1 MRAANAFG
9 GPWTEEK
16 LGILERYLDFYTTAL
31 KKQAFKLLYI
41 DAFAGSGEIQ
51 ITGEDAEEAQN
62 FIIGSTHRAINITD
76 KPFGKL
82 IFVEKNKERYMELLS
97 VRNEF
102 PNRDIEVE
110 NADANSF
117 LRDFTLDWKQW
128 RGVLFLDPFATEISW
143 STIKKIAD
151 FNALDMW
158 ILFPTQAISRILP
171 REQRPEDIEPRWMDR
186 LDRIY
191 GNDSWKA
198 LYRQNP
204 QGDSFG
210 HSGHQRDRG
219 VEGLTSIYR
228 SNLESLFGNRFL
240 QKTRKLRNS
249 KNAVLFEFLFCVGNE
264 RGKDLASRVANY
276 ILDDL

>member
-1 MRAANAFG
+1 M
-9 GPWTEEK
+9 
-16 LGILERYLDFYTTAL
+16 
-31 KKQAFKLLYI
+31 
-41 DAFAGSGEIQ
+41 
-51 ITGEDAEEAQN
+51 
-62 FIIGSTHRAINITD
+62 
-76 KPFGKL
+76 
-82 IFVEKNKERYMELLS
+82 
-97 VRNEF
+97 
-102 PNRDIEVE
+102 
-110 NADANSF
+110 
-117 LRDFTLDWKQW
+117 LDWQQW

-143 STIKKIAD
+143 STIEKIAD

-204 QGDSFG
+204 QGDLFG

-264 RGKDLASRVANY
+264 RGKGSCLAGRQLYSGRPIVSRYAACFSQVGNPSQVRPSKRRPPLFWISASPLLEEERDPLIATGVPQGASPIGMHGAGTGTAFATDNGPS
-276 ILDDL
+276 DTR